1 MNYIANKFKIRLK
14 RAEMHL
20 KETLNITDREVGDE
34 FKIASSTFNLWKKSP
49 KKHLYEI
56 LTKVYITQLHKVE
69 NEADLL
75 EIKKFIQKKIK
86 KAKK

>member
-1 MNYIANKFKIRLK
+1 MDYIANKFKIRLK

-34 FKIASSTFNLWKKSP
+34 FKKSP

>member
-1 MNYIANKFKIRLK
+1 MSLK
-14 RAEMHL
+14 LPRPL
-20 KETLNITDREVGDE
+20 
-34 FKIASSTFNLWKKSP
+34 STSGKKSP